1 VYQREILIDALLMSV
16 IMAMYMYIND
26 AILVQY
32 FFTRTFKIVL
42 SYTLA
47 INFYNHILIFLDSR
61 LVFQV
66 I

>member
-1 VYQREILIDALLMSV
+1 
-16 IMAMYMYIND
+16 MAMYMYIND

-47 INFYNHILIFLDSR
+47 INFYYHILIFLDSR